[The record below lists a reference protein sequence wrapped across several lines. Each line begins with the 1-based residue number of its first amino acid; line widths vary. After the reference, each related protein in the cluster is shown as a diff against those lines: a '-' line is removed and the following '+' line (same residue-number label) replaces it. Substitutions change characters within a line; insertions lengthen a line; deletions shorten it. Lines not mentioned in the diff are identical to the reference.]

1 MADHLAASPYFDLI
15 ISIVNIG
22 KASRVLEEAK
32 KMGITGG
39 TITIAHGTV
48 SSGLLRRLGLLEVR
62 KEVLFMVSE
71 RKHTIPA
78 IDHIVDVLRLNEPN
92 KGIIFST
99 ALSNLL
105 GTQGKRY
112 DLHLSDPLEEA
123 THELFFSVVPVGEGN
138 TVVDVVKGAGGA
150 GATIMHGFGAFA
162 ETVIKVF
169 GIEISSEK
177 DIVLNL
183 VDKADADQIEDA
195 LVKNMNFDEKDTG
208 ILFSVDAHHVRGV
221 YTRK

>member
-1 MADHLAASPYFDLI
+1 MSEHLTTSPYFDLI

-48 SSGLLRRLGLLEVR
+48 SSGLLRKLGLYEVR

-71 RKHTIPA
+71 RKNTIHA
-78 IDHIVDVLRLNEPN
+78 IDHIVDVLNLSEPN

-99 ALSNLL
+99 ALSNLI

-112 DLHLSDPLEEA
+112 DLHKSDPLEES
-123 THELFFSVVPVGEGN
+123 THELFFSVVPVGKGDK
-138 TVVDVVKGAGGA
+138 VVNVVKEAGGA
-150 GATIMHGFGAFA
+150 GATIMHGVGAFA

-183 VDKADADQIEDA
+183 VDKDIADQIEDA
-195 LVKNMNFDEKDTG
+195 LVENMNFKESDTG
-208 ILFSVDAHHVRGV
+208 IMFSVDAHHVRGV